1 MALADL
7 LVKINGDIAGLKTA
21 LGEANTTLA
30 AFGKKQEGAAR
41 TTAAAAARQ
50 ASIFEGS
57 LRSFST
63 TATRVGSQLTLGF
76 SLPMTLAG
84 GAALKAAGEMEQAN
98 IAFKT
103 MLGSAE
109 KAKAMLTDLQQFAL
123 RTPFEFRDLQ
133 DAAKRLMALGFAA
146 KDIIPVLTSVGD
158 AVAALGGGKE
168 MIDRVTI
175 ALGQMKAKGTIQAEE
190 MRQLAEAG
198 IPAWDILAKKLGV
211 DIPTAMAMVE
221 KRAVQSAEAIPAILA
236 GMNEKFSGLM
246 EMQSRTLLGQ
256 WSNLKDKLYMTAVEI
271 GNNLMPIGKAALE
284 SLNPALA
291 KVKELTE
298 KFSELPDAT
307 KTAALGIGAV
317 AVATPAA
324 VWGLGLISGS
334 LANIIGFAKSGAFG
348 LWTTVVVGGLMQVAL
363 AAASAYINFKSVQDE
378 WRAIRGQYPDL
389 DKTLAG
395 NASDMAARARA
406 RIESGIKLETSALFA
421 NQKGASGGISDEE
434 WKALNDAY
442 KASHLPFDERS
453 TEANQ
458 LARNVQEAWKWEQ
471 MLRLE
476 FEAFGADVPELT
488 AKIDDY
494 SKAWEP
500 TLQNM
505 GKVPNQVEEIE
516 AAFKRQ
522 GITSSFELN
531 RFAEQAQ
538 KDYELIRDSGLFSA
552 EEVEKF
558 WVKAGRAQAEA
569 ALAAGDITRKE
580 YDSIV
585 KKLDEVGGKAT
596 ATVKHVESGMQKFGR
611 QVSTVITD
619 LSRDLADLAF
629 QGGKF
634 KDVMVNAAESFGKA
648 IFRAAIEAQ
657 LQRIL
662 GLFKNLISEGGTL
675 GKIMGAVFGGGS
687 SAASNATKT
696 ASSAGGSVAGGASSA
711 AGSAVGGIANIVTGA
726 ISAGANVVS
735 AIYNIRQEGTLNAI
749 EHNTR
754 YAMMYLGER
763 ADGGIIAQVFRLAD
777 AVDNSFAFLSTVVK
791 EYLKQIRDATLGFV
805 GVSVNVSGEQATDL
819 LNALLQRAQTSEYTA
834 GEAISDQSNILL
846 NIKSVLTSGF
856 RDVLARISTYGELI
870 TGQLRGLQKSTLEKV
885 LGFSSAGLFTGGNA
899 ASGAGSALGG
909 IAMAAM
915 GPLGMLINGLFGGGN
930 SSDTGRI
937 EENTRFTYLLLNTV
951 VENQNKWLPAS
962 SGILSY
968 LWDVQAK
975 YLQMIC
981 AGVESLDAKA
991 MSGGTQNITINISG
1005 AGDPKS
1011 VAEQVIK
1018 ALKMQSTVAAYA

>member
-21 LGEANTTLA
+21 LGEANTALA
-30 AFGKKQEGAAR
+30 GFGKKQEEAAAR
-41 TTAAAAARQ
+41 TAATAARQ

-57 LRSFST
+57 LRSFSN

-168 MIDRVTI
+168 MIDRVTL

-198 IPAWDILAKKLGV
+198 IPAWDILAKKLSV

-421 NQKGASGGISDEE
+421 NQKGASGGISGDE
-434 WKALNDAY
+434 WAALNDAY
-442 KASHLPFDERS
+442 KASHLPFEERS
-453 TEANQ
+453 AEANK
-458 LARNVQEAWKWEQ
+458 LARSVQDAWKWEQ

-476 FEAFGADVPELT
+476 FEAFGADVPDVT
-488 AKIDDY
+488 AKIENLKDI
-494 SKAWEP
+494 WEP
-500 TLQNM
+500 TFKQA
-505 GKVPNQVEEIE
+505 PTQVEEIAE
-516 AAFKRQ
+516 AFKTL
-522 GITSSFELN
+522 GITSADEYQRIADVSKKAYDTIE
-531 RFAEQAQ
+531 
-538 KDYELIRDSGLFSA
+538 KSGIGTM
-552 EEVEKF
+552 EEVT
-558 WVKAGRAQAEA
+558 RAFLKSERDQIRAAEA
-569 ALAAGDITRKE
+569 KGIAVSE
-580 YDSIV
+580 SW
-585 KKLDEVGGKAT
+585 KKMLDQIESDLDKSTSTTSEKTTKAIRST
-596 ATVKHVESGMQKFGR
+596 ETGLQKFR
-611 QVSTVITD
+611 QQVSTIITD
-619 LSRDLADLAF
+619 LSRDLADLIF

-648 IFRAAIEAQ
+648 ILRAAIEAQ

-662 GLFKNLISEGGTL
+662 GLFQSLTKEAGTL
-675 GKIMGAVFGGGS
+675 GKILGAVFGGGS
-687 SAASNATKT
+687 SAASTATQT
-696 ASSAGGSVAGGASSA
+696 AGSAGGSAASGASSA
-711 AGSAVGGIANIVTGA
+711 AGSAAGGITGILGTVFSG
-726 ISAGANVVS
+726 ISAATGVFSIFQNR
-735 AIYNIRQEGTLNAI
+735 RQETSLNAI
-749 EHNTR
+749 EWNTR
-754 YAMMYLGER
+754 KSSLHLEHMLVEALNHWPGI
-763 ADGGIIAQVFRLAD
+763 DGL
-777 AVDNSFAFLSTVVK
+777 NS
-791 EYLKQIRDATLGFV
+791 Y
-805 GVSVNVSGEQATDL
+805 N
-819 LNALLQRAQTSEYTA
+819 
-834 GEAISDQSNILL
+834 
-846 NIKSVLTSGF
+846 
-856 RDVLARISTYGELI
+856 
-870 TGQLRGLQKSTLEKV
+870 
-885 LGFSSAGLFTGGNA
+885 
-899 ASGAGSALGG
+899 
-909 IAMAAM
+909 
-915 GPLGMLINGLFGGGN
+915 
-930 SSDTGRI
+930 
-937 EENTRFTYLLLNTV
+937 
-951 VENQNKWLPAS
+951 
-962 SGILSY
+962 
-968 LWDVQAK
+968 WDVQAT
-975 YLQMIC
+975 YLQKIC
-981 AGVESLDAKA
+981 GAVESID
-991 MSGGTQNITINISG
+991 SRGGSSTQNITINVSG